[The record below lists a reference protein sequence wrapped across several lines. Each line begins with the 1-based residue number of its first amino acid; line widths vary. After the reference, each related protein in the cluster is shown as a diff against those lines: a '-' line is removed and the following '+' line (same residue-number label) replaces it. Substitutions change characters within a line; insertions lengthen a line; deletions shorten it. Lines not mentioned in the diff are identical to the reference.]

1 MNTIKTTSKP
11 KKAYTLLITIVLIS
25 LFSYLIISTMQTKS
39 FANKNIQNQYLYIQ
53 AKNHMDFFKNHIN
66 SMSTEQLKS
75 MNKLELKDDFF
86 EIEAN
91 INNTNSKLQIDIF
104 VKSISFDI
112 RLHQRV
118 IR

>member
-1 MNTIKTTSKP
+1 MNRTKTTAKS

-53 AKNHMDFFKNHIN
+53 AKNHMDFFKDYIN
-66 SMSTEQLKS
+66 SISTEQLRNI
-75 MNKLELKDDFF
+75 NKLELKDNYF

-91 INNTNSKLQIDIF
+91 IVNTNPNLQIDIF

-112 RLHQRV
+112 RLHERV

>member
-1 MNTIKTTSKP
+1 MKSSKYINKP

-39 FANKNIQNQYLYIQ
+39 FANKNIQNQYLHIQ
-53 AKNHMDFFKNHIN
+53 AKNHLEFFRNHIN
-66 SMSTEQLKS
+66 SMSTEQLKN
-75 MNKLELKDDFF
+75 MNKVELKDEFF
-86 EIEAN
+86 KIEAN
-91 INNTNSKLQIDIF
+91 IKNTNSNLQIDIF

-112 RLHQRV
+112 RLHERV

>member
-1 MNTIKTTSKP
+1 MSTNKTKS

-53 AKNHMDFFKNHIN
+53 AKNHMGFFRSHIN

-75 MNKLELKDDFF
+75 MNKLELKDDSFK
-86 EIEAN
+86 IEAN
-91 INNTNSKLQIDIF
+91 ISSDTNSNLQIDIF

-112 RLHQRV
+112 RLHERV

>member
-1 MNTIKTTSKP
+1 MSTNKTNS

-53 AKNHMDFFKNHIN
+53 AKNHMDFFRNHIN
-66 SMSTEQLKS
+66 SMNTDKLKS
-75 MNKLELKDDFF
+75 MNKLELKDDLFK
-86 EIEAN
+86 IEAN
-91 INNTNSKLQIDIF
+91 IKDINSNLQIDIF

-112 RLHQRV
+112 RLHERV

>member
-1 MNTIKTTSKP
+1 MSTNKTKS
-11 KKAYTLLITIVLIS
+11 KKAYTLLITILLIS

-53 AKNHMDFFKNHIN
+53 AKNHMNFFRSHIN

-75 MNKLELKDDFF
+75 MNKLELKDDSFK
-86 EIEAN
+86 IEAN
-91 INNTNSKLQIDIF
+91 ISSDTNSNLQIDIF

-112 RLHQRV
+112 RLHERV